1 MKTLSILSLSLFVSA
16 CAFAQIPSPE
26 DQIAAAVQAGPEEQR
41 ADATVLGYNA
51 EGELIELRK
60 GSNQL
65 VCLADNPNKD
75 GFNAACYHSSL
86 ADFMARGRALKA
98 EGKSRQEVSDI
109 REAEAKAGSLNMPE
123 KPATLH
129 VLYGKEA
136 FYNPKTKMVENANL
150 RYVVYTPWATQETSG
165 LPLKPMVPGGPWL
178 MFPGTHAAHIMI
190 TPPGK

>member
-1 MKTLSILSLSLFVSA
+1 MKVLNLFSLLFLFS
-16 CAFAQIPSPE
+16 CNIMAQAPDKE
-26 DQIAAAVQAGPEEQR
+26 DQIAAAVQAGPVEQR
-41 ADATVLGYNA
+41 DGATVFGYNDA
-51 EGELIELRK
+51 GELIELRK
-60 GSNQL
+60 GTNDL
-65 VCLADNPNKD
+65 VCLADDPNKD

-86 ADFMARGRALKA
+86 AEFMARGRALRA
-98 EGKSRQEVSDI
+98 EGKSRNEISEI
-109 REAEAKAGSLNMPE
+109 RESEAKSGKLKMPE

-136 FYNPKTKMVENANL
+136 AYNKSTGEVENANL
-150 RYVVYTPWATQETSG
+150 RYVVYIPWATQESSG

>member
-1 MKTLSILSLSLFVSA
+1 MKTLNLLSLILFISLKVLAQTPSA
-16 CAFAQIPSPE
+16 E

-41 ADATVLGYNA
+41 TDATVLGYNA
-51 EGELIELRK
+51 DGQLVELKK
-60 GSNQL
+60 GSNEL
-65 VCLADNPNKD
+65 VCLADDPNKE

-86 ADFMARGRALKA
+86 SDFMARGRELKA

-109 REAEAKAGSLNMPE
+109 RETEAKAGTLKMPE

-136 FYNPKTKMVENANL
+136 FYNRETGLVENANL
-150 RYVVYTPWATQETSG
+150 RYVVYIPWATQESSG

>member
-1 MKTLSILSLSLFVSA
+1 MKNLSLLSLILFVSSS
-16 CAFAQIPSPE
+16 AFAQVPSGE
-26 DQIAAAVQAGPEEQR
+26 DQINAAIQAGPEEQR
-41 ADATVLGYNA
+41 ADATVLGYNDN
-51 EGELIELRK
+51 GELIELRK

-98 EGKSRQEVSDI
+98 EGKSRQEVSNI
-109 REAEAKAGSLNMPE
+109 REAEAKAGTLKMPE

-136 FYNPKTKMVENANL
+136 KYNKETGLVENANL
-150 RYVVYTPWATQETSG
+150 RYVVYMPWATQETSG

-190 TPPGK
+190 TPPRK